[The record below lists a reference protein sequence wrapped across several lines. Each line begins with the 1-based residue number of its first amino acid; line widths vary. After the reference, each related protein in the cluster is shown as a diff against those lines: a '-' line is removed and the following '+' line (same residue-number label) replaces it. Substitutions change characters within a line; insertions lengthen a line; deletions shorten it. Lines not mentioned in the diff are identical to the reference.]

1 MPCEALQKK
10 VEAYLDGE
18 LTRSDQREIEEHLA
32 HCPRC
37 KALFDNLQALSASI
51 KNVGQ
56 VGAPLSLRRKI
67 KSGLKEMTGEGADDF
82 SWRHLLGAGFGAAL
96 VASLCTWF
104 VMSFTAGIAL
114 RSQPTDELIA
124 AHVRSMMVS
133 HLTDVDSS
141 DRHTVKPWFNGKLD
155 FSPAV
160 LDLREQGFEL
170 VGGRLDYLQKQPVAA
185 LVYKRRAH
193 FINVFIRRGEA
204 LDKSPSS
211 GPAHQQGYHLIRWSK
226 EGLNYALV
234 SDLNEKELQE
244 LAGLLQSQA
253 APKS

>member
-1 MPCEALQKK
+1 MSCDEMQKRI
-10 VEAYLDGE
+10 EPYLDGE
-18 LTRSDQREIEEHLA
+18 LTLSDQRVMEEHLA
-32 HCPRC
+32 QCGRC
-37 KALFDNLQALSASI
+37 QAAFQRLRALGAATQA
-51 KNVGQ
+51 VGR
-56 VGAPLSLRRKI
+56 VAAPASLRRKI
-67 KSGLKEMTGEGADDF
+67 KSGLREATGGAAGAFD
-82 SWRHLLGAGFGAAL
+82 WRHLLGVGIGSAAL
-96 VASLCTWF
+96 ASLCVWF
-104 VMSFTAGIAL
+104 VMSLTILSPL
-114 RSQPTDELIA
+114 RSQSADELIA

-170 VGGRLDYLQKQPVAA
+170 VGGRLDYLQKKPVAA

-193 FINVFIRRGEA
+193 FINVFIRHGDAVE
-204 LDKSPSS
+204 KSPRSS
-211 GPAHQQGYHLIRWSK
+211 LAHQQGYNLIRWSK
-226 EGLNYALV
+226 EGLDYALV